1 MTTSTNPTDRVID
14 RTQELND
21 YRPIKLQVVESS
33 DGTGKVRVRGE
44 FARCDLATQ
53 NGRVYSRSLFE
64 REVGRMSKDLG
75 ARKVFGELDHPTDGR
90 TLLTRVSHVITSLE
104 VQEDGTVIGEAEILD
119 TSRGQDLKALLKSG
133 CSVGVSSR
141 GTGSTKTTKQGQEE
155 VQEDY
160 RLGTFD
166 FVAEP
171 ADQTAYP
178 KTFFESVDGKLPEGL
193 SLEQAL
199 QAAEEAASA
208 RVENQLR
215 HEFASKLPLLIERLK
230 SDLRGEIEAQL
241 LADPAIAGAK
251 TALEGVKQLL
261 RPFILPDDIETTL
274 AERDSELVR
283 LRNAV
288 ATRDLKIRELEDD
301 GVKLET
307 LARTTGHKYFVE
319 RVIRD
324 NVNAEII
331 RAALG
336 DLGAFASLTDLKE
349 KLEAVQGEL
358 VAKER
363 LETAEADRLAE
374 AAQARAAKARAEA
387 EAQEAVTAKVR
398 EEAEAEKAVLLQ
410 RLEVAEAA
418 AASARA
424 TVLSEARES
433 ESEQARL
440 LTEER
445 AARKALE
452 AKNDD
457 RIEELQEALTKAVA
471 ANKIQALTAHIERKI
486 ARHPKAS
493 EIRLALNE
501 TINED
506 TTRAEIDE
514 FIETFPVETV
524 NEDPDNLRSRVRR
537 LTRGGRQPG
546 ALVEETKGTPAA
558 KGGRSDDDSDYQ
570 GLGTDIG
577 TIRKLS
583 GLG

>member
-1 MTTSTNPTDRVID
+1 
-14 RTQELND
+14 
-21 YRPIKLQVVESS
+21 
-33 DGTGKVRVRGE
+33 
-44 FARCDLATQ
+44 
-53 NGRVYSRSLFE
+53 
-64 REVGRMSKDLG
+64 
-75 ARKVFGELDHPTDGR
+75 
-90 TLLTRVSHVITSLE
+90 
-104 VQEDGTVIGEAEILD
+104 
-119 TSRGQDLKALLKSG
+119 
-133 CSVGVSSR
+133 
-141 GTGSTKTTKQGQEE
+141 
-155 VQEDY
+155 
-160 RLGTFD
+160 
-166 FVAEP
+166 
-171 ADQTAYP
+171 
-178 KTFFESVDGKLPEGL
+178 
-193 SLEQAL
+193 
-199 QAAEEAASA
+199 
-208 RVENQLR
+208 
-215 HEFASKLPLLIERLK
+215 
-230 SDLRGEIEAQL
+230 
-241 LADPAIAGAK
+241 
-251 TALEGVKQLL
+251 
-261 RPFILPDDIETTL
+261 
-274 AERDSELVR
+274 
-283 LRNAV
+283 
-288 ATRDLKIRELEDD
+288 
-301 GVKLET
+301 
-307 LARTTGHKYFVE
+307 
-319 RVIRD
+319 
-324 NVNAEII
+324 
-331 RAALG
+331 
-336 DLGAFASLTDLKE
+336 
-349 KLEAVQGEL
+349 
-358 VAKER
+358 
-363 LETAEADRLAE
+363 
-374 AAQARAAKARAEA
+374 
-387 EAQEAVTAKVR
+387 
-398 EEAEAEKAVLLQ
+398 VLLQ